1 MNHVKEVVVFR
12 LNPNVDVQVF
22 LDSAKVTFDWVK
34 TMEGFISRDLSVT
47 ETGEWIDIVQWQTMA
62 NALHAAEQI
71 MNMSSNQSFINSIN
85 PTTVSMDHVHPQLSG
100 KK

>member
-34 TMEGFISRDLSVT
+34 TMEGFILRDLSVT
-47 ETGEWIDIVQWQTMA
+47 ETGEWIDIVQWQTMDH
-62 NALHAAEQI
+62 ALQAADQI
-71 MNMSSNQSFINSIN
+71 MNMPSNQPFINCID
-85 PTTVSMDHVHPQLSG
+85 PTTISMYHVHSKLSG